1 MDSKHLQ
8 TFMEIS
14 KMKISVVHSGNF
26 KLDGGAMFGVV
37 PKTIWN
43 KLNPSDENNLCN
55 WAMRCLLVEIGE
67 RKILID
73 AGIGN
78 KQSEKFFGHYYLN
91 GDFSLKSSL
100 SKLGIDSSEITD
112 VLLTHLHFDHC
123 GGVVEKGEN
132 DQLMLAFPNAVHHLT
147 ESHWNHANNPNPREK
162 ASFLKE
168 NFELIQQSGKL
179 NFINEGDFLA
189 DVIEIKVFN
198 GHTIGMIAPVVHTLE
213 GQKIMYCADLYPSAA
228 HIPANY
234 VMSYDIQ
241 PLITMKERMEVN
253 EWAFQNKVI
262 FFYEH
267 DLSVEAS
274 TVGRNEKG
282 QYFADRRG
290 NLIEFL

>member
-1 MDSKHLQ
+1 
-8 TFMEIS
+8 
-14 KMKISVVHSGNF
+14 MKISIVHSGNF

-55 WAMRCLLVEIGE
+55 WAMRCLLIEIDN

-78 KQSEKFFGHYYLN
+78 KQSEKFFSHYSLN
-91 GDFSLKSSL
+91 GDFSLNSSL
-100 SKLGIDSSEITD
+100 QKLGVDSSEITD

-123 GGVVEKGEN
+123 GGVVEKGGD
-132 DQLMLAFPNAVHHLT
+132 DQLKLAFPNAVHHLT
-147 ESHWNHANNPNPREK
+147 ESHWHHANNPNPREK

-179 NFINEGDFLA
+179 NFVNEGDFLA
-189 DVIEIKVFN
+189 EVIEIKVFN
-198 GHTIGMIAPVVHTLE
+198 GHTIGMIAPVIHTLE

-241 PLITMKERMEVN
+241 PLITMQEKSEMN
-253 EWAFQNKVI
+253 EWAFENNVV

-267 DLSVEAS
+267 DLNVEAS
-274 TVGRNEKG
+274 TMGKNEKG
-282 QYFADRRG
+282 QFVANKKG
-290 NLIEFL
+290 NLSDFI